1 MICQSSY
8 NLEDFMPNYKQISVN
23 SPDKQY
29 PIIIGDKVLETL
41 PAFLDEQKLNGK
53 VGIVTNETLAPL
65 YGKMLVDC
73 IKNAVLITVP
83 DGEQHKTLDTVR
95 QLYDAFI
102 DAGLDRK
109 SVVIGLG
116 GGVIGDMAGFAAATY
131 LRGVPYVQAPT
142 SLLSMVDASV
152 GGKVAVDLP
161 QGKNLIGAFKQPE
174 MVIVDTAVLATLPD
188 VEWRCGVAEVVKAG
202 LLRDTTLL
210 DVNLYKRGETEF
222 IARAIAFK
230 VAIVE
235 EDPYEENVRAMLNLG
250 HTFGHALE
258 RVSNYAWRHGEGVAL
273 GLVAAA
279 RLSHAH
285 GLCDAELPVRVEQ
298 LVQSLSLPIRYH
310 EYSSTDFRAAMNT
323 DKKRQGS
330 RVRFVL
336 LRAAGDPVL
345 CNDIPDS
352 EILAVLDSLRE

>member
-1 MICQSSY
+1 MT
-8 NLEDFMPNYKQISVN
+8 NHTQILVN
-23 SPDKQY
+23 APDKQY
-29 PIIIGDKVLETL
+29 PIIIGDHVLETL
-41 PAFLDEQKLNGK
+41 PTLFAEHKLSGN
-53 VGIVTNETLAPL
+53 VGIVTNETLAPR
-65 YGKMLVDC
+65 YGKMLADSFDG
-73 IKNAVLITVP
+73 AALITVP

-95 QLYDAFI
+95 KLYDAFI
-102 DAGLDRK
+102 NAGLDRK
-109 SVVIGLG
+109 SAVIGLG
-116 GGVIGDMAGFAAATY
+116 GGVVGDMAGFAAATY
-131 LRGVPYVQAPT
+131 LRGVPYIQAPT

-202 LLRDTTLL
+202 WLRDTTLL

-222 IARAIAFK
+222 IRRAIAFK

-235 EDPYEENVRAMLNLG
+235 EDPYEENVRAILNLG
-250 HTFGHALE
+250 HTFAHALE
-258 RVSNYAWRHGEGVAL
+258 RISNYGWRHGEAVGF

-279 RLSHAH
+279 RLSHVH
-285 GLCDAELPVRVEQ
+285 GLCDSELPVRVEQ
-298 LVQSLSLPIRYH
+298 MVQALGLPTRYQD
-310 EYSSTDFRAAMNT
+310 YSSADFRAAMNT

-336 LRAAGDPVL
+336 LRAPGDPVL
-345 CNDIPDS
+345 CDDIPDS
-352 EILAVLDSLRE
+352 EVLQVLDSLRE